1 MPGGTTVFRTGR
13 SKGSMA
19 DGRILVVD
27 DEPQFLAG
35 VQSFLENSG
44 FEVVAGT
51 SCQQAEEVYA
61 RAKPDAAVL
70 DYSLPDGNIL
80 EILPRLH
87 AVDASIPIII
97 MTGHASIELA
107 VQAVKMG
114 AEHFLTKPVDLPTLV
129 VMLERSLENQ
139 RNRRKQALDHSRR
152 SREGINPFLG
162 TSGAIR
168 KLEEMATRVA
178 SADSPILV
186 QGETGTGKSVLAR
199 WIHEHSHRA
208 KEPFVDLNCG
218 GLTRDFLE
226 TELFGHEKGAFTGAV
241 QTKAGLLEIAH
252 KGTLFLDEIGDVD
265 IQVQPKILK
274 VLEEKQFRRL
284 GDVRDRRVDIRLVA
298 ATHQNLGLLMRD
310 KRFRSDLFFRIST
323 IPLVVPPL
331 RERIEDMAIL
341 ASLLLERLSAELGC
355 GRVEITPE
363 AMRCLQCYSW
373 PGNIREMRNVLERAV
388 LLSGNRVIGEQN
400 LHFDETEWPELK
412 PENLGR
418 TLEEM
423 ERDYIS
429 QVLEA
434 EEGRV
439 EAAAKR
445 LGIPRSTLY
454 AKLKQYKLERC
465 AQATSSG
472 SS

>member
-1 MPGGTTVFRTGR
+1 L
-13 SKGSMA
+13 
-19 DGRILVVD
+19 I
-27 DEPQFLAG
+27 
-35 VQSFLENSG
+35 
-44 FEVVAGT
+44 
-51 SCQQAEEVYA
+51 
-61 RAKPDAAVL
+61 
-70 DYSLPDGNIL
+70 
-80 EILPRLH
+80 
-87 AVDASIPIII
+87 
-97 MTGHASIELA
+97 
-107 VQAVKMG
+107 
-114 AEHFLTKPVDLPTLV
+114 
-129 VMLERSLENQ
+129 
-139 RNRRKQALDHSRR
+139 
-152 SREGINPFLG
+152 
-162 TSGAIR
+162 
-168 KLEEMATRVA
+168 
-178 SADSPILV
+178 

-199 WIHEHSHRA
+199 WIHEHSRRA

-218 GLTRDFLE
+218 GLNRDFLE

-241 QTKAGLLEIAH
+241 QAKAGLLEIAH

-298 ATHQNLGLLMRD
+298 ATHQNLSLLMRD

-323 IPLVVPPL
+323 IPLVVPAL
-331 RERIEDMAIL
+331 RERIEDMPIL

-363 AMRCLQCYSW
+363 AMRRLQCYSW

-388 LLSGNRVIGEQN
+388 LLTGNRVIGEQN
-400 LHFDETEWPELK
+400 LHFDDTEWPALK
-412 PENLGR
+412 AENLGR

-439 EAAAKR
+439 EAAAKK

-465 AQATSSG
+465 AQAAASG